1 MPKKRKPVNAS
12 QDLAWLGKLPDS
24 GGPWAEGIRSS
35 VRNVELEVT
44 KLRDAKAAKDKEA
57 QELGAQIA
65 AREKILLGYVKRART
80 EAKSLF
86 PEEAVAAALPTED
99 KPAPAKG
106 GEQRSPAPA
115 E

>member
-12 QDLAWLGKLPDS
+12 QDLVWLNKLPEN
-24 GGPWAEGIRSS
+24 GGPWAEGIRAS
-35 VRNVELEVT
+35 VRNVEAEVAR
-44 KLRDAKAAKDKEA
+44 LRDAKAAKDKEA
-57 QELGAQIA
+57 QDLGSQIA

-86 PEEAVAAALPTED
+86 TEEAVAAALPPED
-99 KPAPAKG
+99 EPAPAKG